1 MGPRTRLSLLATLI
15 LLGAGLWVVTV
26 VAPPDDTVPDY
37 TVLNRLPAAADVVIP
52 SLSREDE
59 DREQVL
65 RAIATIEELDPAFF
79 FSTEE
84 AVEAHQALLPS
95 PDQLEDLRVGF
106 LGQVRDGVF
115 TPGEDIYPE

>member
-1 MGPRTRLSLLATLI
+1 MPDSGWS
-15 LLGAGLWVVTV
+15 VVI
-26 VAPPDDTVPDY
+26 APPDDTVPDY

-65 RAIATIEELDPAFF
+65 RAIATVEGLDPAFF
-79 FSTEE
+79 FSTAE

-95 PDQLEDLRVGF
+95 PDQLAYLRAGF
-106 LGQVRDGVF
+106 LGQVRGGEF
-115 TPGEDIYPE
+115 TPGEDIYPD

>member
-1 MGPRTRLSLLATLI
+1 MGSRTRLSLLATLI
-15 LLGAGLWVVTV
+15 LLGVGLWLVSVI
-26 VAPPDDTVPDY
+26 APPGDTVPDY

-65 RAIATIEELDPAFF
+65 RAIATIEDLDPAFF

-95 PDQLEDLRVGF
+95 PDQLEDLEAGF
-106 LGQVRDGVF
+106 LGQVRGGEF
-115 TPGEDIYPE
+115 TPGEDVYLD

>member
-15 LLGAGLWVVTV
+15 LLGVGLWLVSA
-26 VAPPDDTVPDY
+26 VAPPGDTVPGY

-65 RAIATIEELDPAFF
+65 RAIATIEDLVPAFF

-95 PDQLEDLRVGF
+95 PDQLEDLRAGF
-106 LGQVRDGVF
+106 LGQVRGGEF
-115 TPGEDIYPE
+115 TPGEDVYPD

>member
-15 LLGAGLWVVTV
+15 LLGVGLWL
-26 VAPPDDTVPDY
+26 VAPPGDTVPDY
-37 TVLNRLPAAADVVIP
+37 RVLNRLPTAADVVIP

-65 RAIATIEELDPAFF
+65 RAIATIEDLDPAFF

-95 PDQLEDLRVGF
+95 SDQLENLRAGF
-106 LGQVRDGVF
+106 LGQGRGGEF
-115 TPGEDIYPE
+115 TPGEDVYPD

>member
-15 LLGAGLWVVTV
+15 QLGVGLWL
-26 VAPPDDTVPDY
+26 VAPPGDTVPDY

-65 RAIATIEELDPAFF
+65 RAVATIEDLDPAFF

-95 PDQLEDLRVGF
+95 PDQLEDLQAGF
-106 LGQVRDGVF
+106 LGQVRGGEF
-115 TPGEDIYPE
+115 TPGEDVYPD